1 MMYRNLRQISKSIR
15 CHPSCPTIGLDRDL
29 DAGGK
34 PEKKNLQS
42 QIKKPKSLFI
52 QQNLKQLT
60 SPHEIESLYEWGNLI
75 CPFQFAMS
83 VCLGINQI
91 KPHLLQKTE
100 LPRY

>member
-1 MMYRNLRQISKSIR
+1 M
-15 CHPSCPTIGLDRDL
+15 

-42 QIKKPKSLFI
+42 QIKTEIIVYTTKPKTI
-52 QQNLKQLT
+52 NI
-60 SPHEIESLYEWGNLI
+60 PHEIESLYEWGNLI

-91 KPHLLQKTE
+91 KPHLLQRQNCPDIEDLHQEKGIKTS
-100 LPRY
+100 LSIH